1 MKGINMVSTAVARCL
16 ALVTALMLLA
26 SCASPLRSPLAQQ
39 TEFQFTYPNAQ
50 PAPALV
56 TGSIMDNGVGLYPSR
71 RIYQAGQISVGDI
84 ITVILDETAQASRTN
99 GITAERES
107 SNNVIG
113 AAQAGALFPGDS
125 FFNEIST
132 GGSTLSSVGTGVS
145 DQSASLRGSIT
156 AAVVD
161 VLANGNLVI
170 LGEKELTLTEGSE
183 VIRVKGLVRP
193 EDIQPNNTV
202 LSHRIASA
210 QISYSGTGDLARAIK
225 PGWGAKILFGL
236 WPF

>member
-1 MKGINMVSTAVARCL
+1 MIK
-16 ALVTALMLLA
+16 ALIFRKIAMLSAALLVV
-26 SCASPLRSPLAQQ
+26 SCASPLGSEKSRQ
-39 TEFQFTYPNAQ
+39 TEFEFTYPE
-50 PAPALV
+50 PAAESALV
-56 TGSIMDNGVGLYPSR
+56 TGSIMDNGVGLYPTR

-84 ITVILDETAQASRTN
+84 ITVILNETAQASRTN

-107 SNNVIG
+107 SNNVLG
-113 AAQAGALFPGDS
+113 AAQAGALFPDDS
-125 FFNEIST
+125 FFDGIAT
-132 GGSTLSSVGTGVS
+132 GGSILSSVGTGVS
-145 DQSASLRGSIT
+145 DQSATLRGSIT
-156 AAVVD
+156 ATVVN

-183 VIRVKGLVRP
+183 IIRVKGLVRP

-225 PGWGAKILFGL
+225 PAWGAKILFGL

>member
-1 MKGINMVSTAVARCL
+1 MT
-16 ALVTALMLLA
+16 
-26 SCASPLRSPLAQQ
+26 SPVAQQ
-39 TEFQFTYPNAQ
+39 TDFQFTYPEPSPKTAV
-50 PAPALV
+50 V
-56 TGSIMDNGVGLYPSR
+56 TGSIMDNGVGLFPTK
-71 RIYQAGQISVGDI
+71 RIYQAGQIRVGDI

-107 SNNVIG
+107 SNDVLG
-113 AAQAGALFPGDS
+113 AAQAEALFSGDS
-125 FFNEIST
+125 FFDGIST

-225 PGWGAKILFGL
+225 PGWGTKILFGL

>member
-1 MKGINMVSTAVARCL
+1 MFRNTFARSLSWLAAV
-16 ALVTALMLLA
+16 LLLT
-26 SCASPLRSPLAQQ
+26 SCAGALTSPVAQQ
-39 TEFQFTYPNAQ
+39 TDFQFTYPEPSPKTAV
-50 PAPALV
+50 V
-56 TGSIMDNGVGLYPSR
+56 TGSIMDNGVGLFPTK
-71 RIYQAGQISVGDI
+71 RIYQAGQIRVGDI

-107 SNNVIG
+107 SNNVLD

-125 FFNEIST
+125 FFDGIST

-225 PGWGAKILFGL
+225 PGWGTKILFGL